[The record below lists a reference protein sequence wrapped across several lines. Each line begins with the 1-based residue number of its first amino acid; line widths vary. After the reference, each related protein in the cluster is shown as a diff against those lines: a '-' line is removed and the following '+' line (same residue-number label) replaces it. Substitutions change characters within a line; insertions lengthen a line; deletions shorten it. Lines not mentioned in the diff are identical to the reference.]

1 MCVCSTKNVGLLCI
15 VVSPCLSEITCINKG
30 LVKPKNVEVLE
41 IQLATS
47 LHRRM
52 AATSTCVLL
61 CALISE
67 AGYCVS
73 HLALFYLRFYAISE
87 TK

>member
-30 LVKPKNVEVLE
+30 LMKPKNVEALE

-52 AATSTCVLL
+52 AAT
-61 CALISE
+61 
-67 AGYCVS
+67 
-73 HLALFYLRFYAISE
+73 
-87 TK
+87 